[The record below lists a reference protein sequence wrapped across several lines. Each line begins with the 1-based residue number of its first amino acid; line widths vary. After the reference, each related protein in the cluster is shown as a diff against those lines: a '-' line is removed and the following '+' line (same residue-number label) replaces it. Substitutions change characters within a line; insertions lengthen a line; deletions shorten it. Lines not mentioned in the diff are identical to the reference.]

1 MSKLRYG
8 LQLCTAVRLNEDEKK
23 NENTKA
29 TQIAQNKVLRLMDG
43 SRVKDKRNIKDM
55 LEKFDML
62 SVNQTA
68 AQIKLTE
75 AWKASQDPDYPVRL
89 MENRKTE
96 NGENREVRTNT
107 RREMQEGGRLK
118 IIRESFCRDTG
129 RLWNRAPKE
138 IKQSISIQ
146 TAKKEIKKYCKTLP
160 I

>member
-1 MSKLRYG
+1 
-8 LQLCTAVRLNEDEKK
+8 
-23 NENTKA
+23 
-29 TQIAQNKVLRLMDG
+29 
-43 SRVKDKRNIKDM
+43 
-55 LEKFDML
+55 ML